1 MTRRQTLTR
10 ASVAA
15 AAFAWAAAPA
25 PAAQWRVPRD
35 FRTIQAAVDSPR
47 VGDGD
52 VILLGA
58 GRHSGAVVTKAVEI
72 RGNGK
77 AVIVDGPRRWPAVP
91 EWEAGFY
98 FPGKGQ
104 GSGASLVHLRFE
116 HVDLPVFSAG
126 ADDVTVARCT
136 LERPLQ
142 GITNWGG
149 DGWGNGWDVTGNT
162 IQGLRSA
169 CAGGI
174 GILVGDYAGGR
185 AAGNLV
191 AHNVVRGWLRPAEDD
206 CGGYDGSGIVLYAD
220 FRDGREGASA
230 IEQNRVSKNRVHFES
245 ADPDVVGA
253 VAVELT
259 DTRDDGTLPPV
270 VHDNAIVWNDLRG
283 MDEPI
288 VATPQ
293 ELAGVNRI
301 EKNRTGTT
309 GRSPDRGSADRR
321 PALPPAR
328 RAVRPVR

>member
-1 MTRRQTLTR
+1 MTRRQTLTL
-10 ASVAA
+10 AGVAA
-15 AAFAWAAAPA
+15 VAFAWAAPPA

-52 VILLGA
+52 VILVGA

-104 GSGASLVHLRFE
+104 GSGASLVHLRFA

-136 LERPLQ
+136 LESPLQ

-174 GILVGDYAGGR
+174 GILVGDYAGAGPPATSWPTTSSGAGCARPRTTAAVTTAPGSSCTPTSATAGR
-185 AAGNLV
+185 A
-191 AHNVVRGWLRPAEDD
+191 PAPSSRTA
-206 CGGYDGSGIVLYAD
+206 CP
-220 FRDGREGASA
+220 RTASTSRA
-230 IEQNRVSKNRVHFES
+230 
-245 ADPDVVGA
+245 P
-253 VAVELT
+253 
-259 DTRDDGTLPPV
+259 
-270 VHDNAIVWNDLRG
+270 
-283 MDEPI
+283 
-288 VATPQ
+288 TPKSW
-293 ELAGVNRI
+293 A
-301 EKNRTGTT
+301 
-309 GRSPDRGSADRR
+309 RSPWS
-321 PALPPAR
+321 
-328 RAVRPVR
+328 

>member
-1 MTRRQTLTR
+1 M
-10 ASVAA
+10 
-15 AAFAWAAAPA
+15 
-25 PAAQWRVPRD
+25 
-35 FRTIQAAVDSPR
+35 
-47 VGDGD
+47 
-52 VILLGA
+52 
-58 GRHSGAVVTKAVEI
+58 VTKAVEI

-104 GSGASLVHLRFE
+104 GSGASLVGLRFE

-149 DGWGNGWDVTGNT
+149 DGWGIGWDVTDNT

-191 AHNVVRGWLRPAEDD
+191 AHNVVRGWLRPADDD

-230 IEQNRVSKNRVHFES
+230 IEGNRVSKNRVHFES
-245 ADPDVVGA
+245 TDPDLVGA

-259 DTRDDGTLPPV
+259 DTRDDGALPPV
-270 VHDNAIVWNDLRG
+270 IHDNAIVWNDLRG
-283 MDEPI
+283 MDEPV
-288 VATPQ
+288 VATPE
-293 ELAGVNRI
+293 ELAGANRI
-301 EKNRTGTT
+301 EKNRTGPT
-309 GRSPDRGSADRR
+309 GRSADRR
-321 PALPPAR
+321 EAAPSAR
-328 RAVRPVR
+328 RALRPVR